1 MSMTAADEGVSM
13 NDSEPAT
20 RALEIESAHQQM
32 SVVIPSSTKTD
43 QFYTI
48 YLPSSTSSS
57 PLSSAPTSPVFPR
70 TPPRIKQEVES
81 DYERSRHLSRR
92 VAVERAKSVPCRI
105 TRNTWSNFGLL
116 TPLSPK
122 SKERGRLIY
131 QDSPRS
137 CLHQTP
143 SRSKPVIPTRRSRRN
158 TVGVSSAS
166 LPCLL
171 LDPGPPYSTPNDIA
185 DAESDYGRSR
195 HISRLFQSTPTAA
208 SRRTLRYSYSSSS
221 SPLSSAPS
229 SPVFPST
236 PRAKHIERGNGA
248 DYKLLEAPFLNKSVA
263 PHGSKRPTTSR
274 YFPKPPQKRP
284 KTGPIS
290 CIPFP
295 PLASPT
301 FGLVQESLQHDPFR
315 LFIAVIFLNKTRGTV
330 AMPVYH
336 ALMTRYPTPEALAEA
351 KLEDVVGF
359 FQHLGLQNQRAKKC
373 IALAEAWL
381 THPPEEGKRYRRL
394 HYPNRND
401 GKDIPVGNGPIP
413 DDDSRVAWE
422 VGHLPGIGAYAIDSW
437 RIFCRDRLR
446 GLPIKM
452 DPLPQSDKDDDKDE
466 QMQGEWARVL
476 PLDKELRAYL
486 RWRWLRV
493 GWVWDPLTG
502 ERKPAGKEVL
512 AKLEKGGVV
521 VEGDASGE
529 VLGEYHQGPEM
540 VVKREVEE
548 VKHGD
553 VDGGKED
560 ENMVD
565 VEGGE
570 EEEWMFTPSSW
581 RLRSSDDGV

>member
-1 MSMTAADEGVSM
+1 
-13 NDSEPAT
+13 
-20 RALEIESAHQQM
+20 
-32 SVVIPSSTKTD
+32 
-43 QFYTI
+43 
-48 YLPSSTSSS
+48 
-57 PLSSAPTSPVFPR
+57 
-70 TPPRIKQEVES
+70 
-81 DYERSRHLSRR
+81 
-92 VAVERAKSVPCRI
+92 
-105 TRNTWSNFGLL
+105 
-116 TPLSPK
+116 
-122 SKERGRLIY
+122 
-131 QDSPRS
+131 
-137 CLHQTP
+137 
-143 SRSKPVIPTRRSRRN
+143 
-158 TVGVSSAS
+158 
-166 LPCLL
+166 
-171 LDPGPPYSTPNDIA
+171 
-185 DAESDYGRSR
+185 
-195 HISRLFQSTPTAA
+195 
-208 SRRTLRYSYSSSS
+208 
-221 SPLSSAPS
+221 
-229 SPVFPST
+229 
-236 PRAKHIERGNGA
+236 
-248 DYKLLEAPFLNKSVA
+248 
-263 PHGSKRPTTSR
+263 
-274 YFPKPPQKRP
+274 
-284 KTGPIS
+284 
-290 CIPFP
+290 
-295 PLASPT
+295 
-301 FGLVQESLQHDPFR
+301 
-315 LFIAVIFLNKTRGTV
+315 
-330 AMPVYH
+330 MPVYH

-413 DDDSRVAWE
+413 DEDSRVAWE

-452 DPLPQSDKDDDKDE
+452 DPLAQSDKDDDKDE

-512 AKLEKGGVV
+512 AKVEKGGVV
-521 VEGDASGE
+521 IEGDASCE
-529 VLGEYHQGPEM
+529 VLRQYDQGPGM

-553 VDGGKED
+553 VDGGKEN

-565 VEGGE
+565 IEGGE

-581 RLRSSDDGV
+581 RLRSSDDGVWSDPGDLYEIWCCIKGFSEFVVRIDIVDTFLAYGFSDLAS